1 MLGEYHYGE
10 ESQGMDAWETEKR
23 GKELSRIEIVGL
35 VVLVLALGG
44 LFVNPGFIGGMF
56 NSMINRAKLIV
67 SDIYLV
73 GTLGTAIIC
82 SVMTGRI
89 LERLGLTDA
98 LLRVFMPIAAKI
110 GVNPTVVVPGVY
122 NILGDINAAGRIA
135 GPVLK
140 KAKATKDGQK
150 IAIISMVQS
159 QQSFS
164 TFMLG
169 LIAMTRAG
177 IWAFP
182 VVILALFAPMIIM
195 PWFFSK
201 TFYRDC
207 KAVQVEDLP
216 RMTPT
221 KGAMDTIFGGAKEGA
236 ELMFLLLIPAAA
248 VVFAFIGLLDYIGV
262 WKSFEAVLSTTLQF
276 MYIEPETGILSIL
289 ASPTLAMNTLKDI
302 AAQTDPR
309 FVVGS
314 FILAASGFP
323 LQVIFGQ
330 IPAVWSQS
338 SDLTGGEALVAAI
351 IGTVLRILTAML
363 LALVLTP
370 MIS

>member
-1 MLGEYHYGE
+1 MEVPKT
-10 ESQGMDAWETEKR
+10 DKR
-23 GKELSRIEIVGL
+23 GKELSRIEMVGL
-35 VVLVLALGG
+35 AVLVLALVG
-44 LFVNPGFIGGMF
+44 LFVNPGFIGGVF
-56 NSMINRAKLIV
+56 DSMIKRAKSIV
-67 SDIYLV
+67 SDVYLV

-110 GVNPTVVVPGVY
+110 GVNPAVVVPGVY
-122 NILGDINAAGRIA
+122 NILGDINAAGRIS

-140 KAKATKDGQK
+140 KAQATKDEQK
-150 IAIISMVQS
+150 IAVITMVQS

-182 VVILALFAPMIIM
+182 VVILALFAPLVIV

-207 KAVQVEDLP
+207 RAVPVEELP

-221 KGAMDTIFGGAKEGA
+221 KGAMETIFGGAREGA

-248 VVFAFIGLLDYIGV
+248 VIFSIIGVLDYIGV
-262 WKSFEAVLSTTLQF
+262 WKPFEAALSAALRS
-276 MYIEPETGILSIL
+276 MYIEPKTGILSVL

-309 FVVGS
+309 LVLGS
-314 FILAASGFP
+314 FVLAASGLP
-323 LQVIFGQ
+323 LQVVFGQ

-338 SDLTGGEALVAAI
+338 SDLTGGEAMVAAV
-351 IGTVLRILTAML
+351 IGTALRVLT
-363 LALVLTP
+363 ALVLAVALTP
-370 MIS
+370 LIS